1 MEREE
6 GFEDVVRRR
15 RRGNECEEK
24 RKVVDVRGGGEK
36 LVP

>member
-15 RRGNECEEK
+15 RRGKECEEK
-24 RKVVDVRGGGEK
+24 REVVDVRGG
-36 LVP
+36 